1 MATNEQKKKK
11 VGGAPKGNRNAAKPG
26 EDLRIEFYLS
36 KVRRQLLIEWFEL
49 RFGFSPNEEQLSEA
63 LRQILNTALNHE
75 MVEEFEKHRPG
86 STKGG
91 YGEVF

>member
-1 MATNEQKKKK
+1 MATNEPKKKN
-11 VGGAPKGNRNAAKPG
+11 VGGAPKGNRNAAKSG

-36 KVRRQLLIEWFEL
+36 KVRRQLLMEWFEL
-49 RFGFSPNEEQLSEA
+49 CFGFSPNEEQLREA
-63 LRQILNTALNHE
+63 LRQLLNMALDRT
-75 MVEEFEKHRPG
+75 MAEEFEKHRPG

>member
-1 MATNEQKKKK
+1 MVTSEQKRKK
-11 VGGAPKGNRNAAKPG
+11 GGAPKGNRNAAKSG
-26 EDLRIEFYLS
+26 EDMRIEFYLS
-36 KVRRQLLIEWFEL
+36 KVRRQLLSEWFEL
-49 RFGFSPNEEQLSEA
+49 RFGFSPNEDQLREA

>member
-1 MATNEQKKKK
+1 MLRNEQKRKK
-11 VGGAPKGNRNAAKPG
+11 GGAPKGNRNAAKSG

-36 KVRRQLLIEWFEL
+36 KVRRQLLSEWFEL
-49 RFGFSPNEEQLSEA
+49 RFGFSPSEEQLREA
-63 LRQILNTALNHE
+63 LRQVLNMALDHT
-75 MVEEFEKHRPG
+75 MAEEFEKHRPG